1 MKSWPVQD
9 AQDHFDELL
18 EACLTDGPQ
27 VLTRRGADTAVLVPM
42 QEWRRLHPAAEPAS
56 LKELLLS
63 EAGRSDLLIPPRGQA
78 HRRPIEPAN

>member
-9 AQDHFDELL
+9 AQDHFSELL

-27 VLTRRGADTAVLVPM
+27 MLTHRGTDTAVLVPM
-42 QEWRRLHPAAEPAS
+42 QEWLRLHSAPPSAS

-63 EAGRSDLLIPPRGQA
+63 DAGRTDMLVPPRGPA
-78 HRRPIEPAN
+78 LRRRITPAN